1 MRKELREAHYFF
13 YSQAFADGFRATVV
27 IVLPALI
34 GSYLNYF
41 QTGLIISLG
50 AMCVSLT
57 DAPLPVASMQTGK
70 CGLSTL

>member
-1 MRKELREAHYFF
+1 MREAHYFF
-13 YSQAFADGFRATVV
+13 YSQSFADGFRATVV

-57 DAPLPVASMQTGK
+57 DAPGPCLLYTSDAADE
-70 CGLSTL
+70 

>member
-1 MRKELREAHYFF
+1 MRKKLREAHYFF

-41 QTGLIISLG
+41 QTGLIIS
-50 AMCVSLT
+50 
-57 DAPLPVASMQTGK
+57 PLPVASIQSGK

>member
-1 MRKELREAHYFF
+1 MRKKLREAHYFF

-41 QTGLIISLG
+41 QTGLIIPPPTCRKYAAWQVRLRTYD
-50 AMCVSLT
+50 L
-57 DAPLPVASMQTGK
+57 L
-70 CGLSTL
+70 